1 VRIARERRAPHPSP
15 TATADAGLPPG
26 GDASPGCAGPPHPHG
41 ATRSR
46 QHAQAARRLGR
57 SRAPR
62 VAAPPAVAATARR
75 ARCQDRTGSSRG
87 QGPPGS
93 RRQLGPAAAATV
105 LDDASTRLGPHP
117 GTEPVLAAATAVV
130 GLEGALHDGA
140 PGSGRWHAAWPG
152 ARSPTSVRPV
162 KSGTTRR
169 TTATE
174 SRCGG
179 VGAGYRCARSAGNR
193 RCAAHT
199 ALPSHPP
206 RTDRRLRARI
216 PAVYGP
222 RPSTGAGSPPIGS
235 HVGEDPG
242 APDPVGPSPPR
253 SASQHPCPQPVHRCG

>member
-46 QHAQAARRLGR
+46 QHAQAARRPGR
-57 SRAPR
+57 SRATR
-62 VAAPPAVAATARR
+62 VAAPPVVAATARR
-75 ARCQDRTGSSRG
+75 ARCHDRTGSSRG

-130 GLEGALHDGA
+130 WLEGALHDGA

-162 KSGTTRR
+162 KQERDDATDDRNGEPVRR
-169 TTATE
+169 GRRRVPVRAFRGQPPVRRAHGAPFPPPAHGSTLA
-174 SRCGG
+174 CPDPGG
-179 VGAGYRCARSAGNR
+179 VRSAAVDRGR
-193 RCAAHT
+193 F
-199 ALPSHPP
+199 PSH
-206 RTDRRLRARI
+206 RNSRW
-216 PAVYGP
+216 
-222 RPSTGAGSPPIGS
+222 
-235 HVGEDPG
+235 
-242 APDPVGPSPPR
+242 
-253 SASQHPCPQPVHRCG
+253 